1 MTKRLRMY
9 SWNLQRLVENVEDRI
24 LELVADFAKE
34 HAVKIITTGG
44 VEVGTWVEDVG
55 AVKPTCS
62 HVAKASPA

>member
-24 LELVADFAKE
+24 LELVADIAKE
-34 HAVKIITTGG
+34 HAVKIKVTGG

-55 AVKPTCS
+55 AV
-62 HVAKASPA
+62 